1 MARTL
6 TEYLADGSFTG
17 TKTYSLGLRP
27 GANPAMS
34 QPEKPR
40 PGRSAKHPG
49 LNLQPPR
56 PKKTRSFLVNN
67 TSSLFLAKFRPVF
80 KRGPQLKGRKQM
92 FASDE
97 RPMSAH
103 IRDGIFQLLHNA
115 RHDLDGALASL
126 HNDDDFGLRHHTKR
140 MFDALRLAHG
150 QLKALDLN
158 GGRAE

>member
-1 MARTL
+1 
-6 TEYLADGSFTG
+6 
-17 TKTYSLGLRP
+17 
-27 GANPAMS
+27 
-34 QPEKPR
+34 
-40 PGRSAKHPG
+40 
-49 LNLQPPR
+49 
-56 PKKTRSFLVNN
+56 
-67 TSSLFLAKFRPVF
+67 
-80 KRGPQLKGRKQM
+80 
-92 FASDE
+92 
-97 RPMSAH
+97 MSAH